1 MKIKSFKIQNHY
13 LFKDTE
19 INFSNVNDEILKT
32 IVLAGINGSGK
43 TTLIKLIYNVLLSE
57 INGQDSQIM
66 LSVDEEETE
75 LIKRTLGIT
84 IENNQYFNIAKS
96 EKSIFPPFDWRKEEK
111 DIPRIVF
118 LPTEINFSNLEVKT
132 RNYKPEEN

>member
-1 MKIKSFKIQNHY
+1 
-13 LFKDTE
+13 
-19 INFSNVNDEILKT
+19 
-32 IVLAGINGSGK
+32 
-43 TTLIKLIYNVLLSE
+43 
-57 INGQDSQIM
+57 M

-132 RNYKPEEN
+132 RNYKPEENFSFTIDQNKINDVPSYLVSLVNTEIFKYEVADGVSEYHLMIHANQNFDPSINF